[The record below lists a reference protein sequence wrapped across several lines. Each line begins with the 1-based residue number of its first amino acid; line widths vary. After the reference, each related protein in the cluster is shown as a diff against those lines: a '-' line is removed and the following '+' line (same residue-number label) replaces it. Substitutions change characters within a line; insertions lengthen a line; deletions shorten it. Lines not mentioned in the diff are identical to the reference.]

1 MGEYS
6 DLALE
11 EMFEWIVKNTPREGV
26 FAGPM
31 PTMANLLLSTGISV
45 CVKFFF
51 IMLNKVLKTCRCE
64 PSYSCRCDRR
74 ILELT
79 ATNFTW
85 LDKLFQSATLL
96 TIRTTRTSGPDWG
109 PRRSTPCSRDARPAM
124 STIPSRRWRWKINL
138 IFACNHKPLVSNR
151 GAFKMDT
158 LIFA

>member
-64 PSYSCRCDRR
+64 PSYSCWCDRR

-85 LDKLFQSATLL
+85 LDKLFNLNSERNIVNHPHYEDVGSRL
-96 TIRTTRTSGPDWG
+96 RTKKVYS
-109 PRRSTPCSRDARPAM
+109 M
-124 STIPSRRWRWKINL
+124 FSRREASHVYN
-138 IFACNHKPLVSNR
+138 
-151 GAFKMDT
+151 T
-158 LIFA
+158 LKEMKVKNEFNFRL